1 MPVILP
7 AVKNGMQDQEKD
19 HNGGNGGNN
28 DDKHFDI
35 DKDHIIRPAGH
46 RLVITAEIIGMRIL
60 GGKNDLPGTRSAYHD
75 NNRRF
80 PQSHFAAGLQLH
92 SRSLK

>member
-1 MPVILP
+1 MPVILS

-60 GGKNDLPGTRSAYHD
+60 GGKNDLPGTDQRIMIIIGD
-75 NNRRF
+75 FRNLIF
-80 PQSHFAAGLQLH
+80 LQVCGLIVDL
-92 SRSLK
+92 

>member
-28 DDKHFDI
+28 GDKHFDI
-35 DKDHIIRPAGH
+35 DKNYIIINCCN
-46 RLVITAEIIGMRIL
+46 L
-60 GGKNDLPGTRSAYHD
+60 
-75 NNRRF
+75 
-80 PQSHFAAGLQLH
+80 PQSAVLCAQYI
-92 SRSLK
+92 

>member
-60 GGKNDLPGTRSAYHD
+60 GGKNDLPGTDQRIMIIIGD
-75 NNRRF
+75 FRNLIL
-80 PQSHFAAGLQLH
+80 LQVC
-92 SRSLK
+92 SLIVDL

>member
-60 GGKNDLPGTRSAYHD
+60 GGKNDLPGTDQRIMIIIGD
-75 NNRRF
+75 FRNLIL
-80 PQSHFAAGLQLH
+80 LQVCSFIVDL
-92 SRSLK
+92 